1 MCSFVF
7 TNQEIKNENE
17 INKFIKLRGP
27 DYTNKVTINKF
38 TFIHNLLSI
47 TGKFTI
53 QPFIKNDIV
62 LVYNGEI
69 YNYKDFGNYNSDG
82 ECLIPLYKEFGE
94 NFISKLDGEFA
105 IALID
110 FNKRIILLATD
121 VFATK
126 PLWVNNERGF
136 TASIY
141 ESPLKVLGLQNN
153 RKIDANRIIVYF
165 LDDFSIKSEREWY
178 KFDLK
183 QFKHN
188 FDDWNMAFSQSVAK
202 RAKSNIRERIFIGLS
217 SGYDSGSICCEMLKQ
232 GINFKSYTVV
242 GTHENRQI
250 LTERHNKMRS
260 VGLNPEVSP
269 YTHNSPLRNIAHN
282 YIINNVEQFYY
293 KTYSSSSNYNEFNL
307 SIYDDNGANGL
318 SHVASLAKK
327 DGYKIYLSGQGADEI
342 FADYGFGGNK
352 MYSHSNFGGLFPED
366 LKSIF
371 PWASFYGSSQISY
384 LMKEESIAGS
394 YGIEAR
400 YPFLDPQVVQE
411 FLWISSKLK
420 NKWYKSVLH
429 NYLIINKFPFDIGR
443 KVGF

>member
-27 DYTNKVTINKF
+27 DYTNKFVKNGF

-47 TGKFTI
+47 TGNFTI
-53 QPFIKNDIV
+53 QPFIQDDIV

-94 NFISKLDGEFA
+94 SFVNKLDGEFA

-126 PLWVNNERGF
+126 PLWVNNEKGF
-136 TASIY
+136 SASIY
-141 ESPLKVLGLQNN
+141 ESPLKSLGLKNN
-153 RKIDANRIIVYF
+153 RKIEANRIIVYS
-165 LDDFSIKSEREWY
+165 LNDFTVKSEKEWF
-178 KFDLK
+178 KFDLN
-183 QFKHN
+183 QFKNN
-188 FDDWNMAFSQSVAK
+188 FDDWNIAFEKSIAK
-202 RAKSNIRERIFIGLS
+202 RAKTNVREKIFIGLS
-217 SGYDSGSICCEMLKQ
+217 SGYDSGSICCELLRQ
-232 GINFKSYTVV
+232 GIRFKSYTVI
-242 GTHENRQI
+242 GTHENKQI
-250 LTERHNKMRS
+250 LNERHNRMRMF
-260 VGLNPEVSP
+260 GLNPEVSP
-269 YTHNSPLRNIAHN
+269 YTHNSQLRNIAHD
-282 YIINNVEQFYY
+282 YILKNVEQFYY

-366 LKSIF
+366 LSSIF

-384 LMKEESIAGS
+384 LMKEEAVAGS

-400 YPFLDPQVVQE
+400 YPFLDLQVVQE
-411 FLWISSKLK
+411 FLWINNELK
-420 NKWYKSVLH
+420 NKWYKSVLY
-429 NYLIINKFPFDIGR
+429 NYLTINNFPFDVGK

>member
-27 DYTNKVTINKF
+27 DYTNKFVKNGF

-47 TGKFTI
+47 TGNFTI
-53 QPFIKNDIV
+53 QPFIQDDIV

-94 NFISKLDGEFA
+94 SFVNKLDGEFA

-126 PLWVNNERGF
+126 PLWVNNEKGF
-136 TASIY
+136 SASIY
-141 ESPLKVLGLQNN
+141 ESPLKSLGLKNN
-153 RKIDANRIIVYF
+153 RKIEANRIIVYS
-165 LDDFSIKSEREWY
+165 LNDFTVKSEKEWF
-178 KFDLK
+178 KFDLNQYK
-183 QFKHN
+183 NSFE
-188 FDDWNMAFSQSVAK
+188 DWNIAFSKSIAK
-202 RAKSNIRERIFIGLS
+202 RAKTNVREKIFIGLS
-217 SGYDSGSICCEMLKQ
+217 SGYDSGSICCELLRQ
-232 GINFKSYTVV
+232 GIRFKSYTVI

-250 LTERHNKMRS
+250 LNERHNQMRMF
-260 VGLNPEVSP
+260 GLNPEVSP
-269 YTHNSPLRNIAHN
+269 YTHNSPLRNIAHD
-282 YIINNVEQFYY
+282 YILNNVEQFYY

-366 LKSIF
+366 LSSIF

-384 LMKEESIAGS
+384 LMKEEAVAGS

-411 FLWISSKLK
+411 FLWINSKLK

-429 NYLIINKFPFDIGR
+429 NYLTVNNFSFDVGK